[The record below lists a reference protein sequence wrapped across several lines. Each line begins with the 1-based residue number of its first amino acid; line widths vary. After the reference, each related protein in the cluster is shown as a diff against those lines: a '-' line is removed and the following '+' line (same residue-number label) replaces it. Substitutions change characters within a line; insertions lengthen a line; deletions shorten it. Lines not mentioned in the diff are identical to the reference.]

1 MFVVA
6 MSYLNCNALK
16 YVSMDNQECK
26 VRPEMKNINSN
37 EPLFYLY
44 NVKISKLVVV
54 VIISMIHIQN
64 YMLLMLVKHDRK
76 SI

>member
-6 MSYLNCNALK
+6 MSHLSCNALK

-44 NVKISKLVVV
+44 NVKISKCSGSCNNINDLYTKLYAPD
-54 VIISMIHIQN
+54 IS
-64 YMLLMLVKHDRK
+64 KTWP
-76 SI
+76 

>member
-1 MFVVA
+1 
-6 MSYLNCNALK
+6 MSYLSCNALK

-64 YMLLMLVKHDRK
+64 YMLLMLEKHDRK